1 MSLDRHPTLNRMRKR
16 DRPLATRHA
25 SIIFLALFLS
35 STATTPAWA
44 QIFEPLEGS
53 ISSIYQSQFGGD
65 HLDSFGNVDNFGPM
79 RASVLSL
86 NFTFALTDRLAVNAN
101 IPFVLSK
108 FTSTPGRML
117 NAHDLEA
124 KLDDGSYH
132 GTFQDF
138 RAGVRYNIVPA
149 PVEFTPFFELVLPT
163 HAYETFGHAAPGKR
177 LKEGRVGT
185 NVGRWMGNA
194 HFDLQLTYSFVESLS
209 DLNLDH
215 TNADLEIA
223 YLLSR
228 KVIVRAFGG
237 VQKTLGGLEAP
248 VRPANPNFEIHDRAL
263 RTHYSRAGGGAS
275 FALRRDVDVFGT
287 YTGILSAKNSH
298 AFASVVVG
306 ITKTFSLN
314 RF

>member
-1 MSLDRHPTLNRMRKR
+1 VFLTL
-16 DRPLATRHA
+16 L
-25 SIIFLALFLS
+25 LS
-35 STATTPAWA
+35 FTATAPARA
-44 QIFEPLEGS
+44 QIFEPREIS
-53 ISSIYQSQFGGD
+53 ISPIYQSQYGGD
-65 HLDSFGNVDNFGPM
+65 HLDSFGNVANFGPM

-86 NFTFALTDRLAVNAN
+86 SFTFTLTDRLAVNAN

-108 FTSTPGRML
+108 FTSTPGREL
-117 NAHDLEA
+117 SAHDLEA

-138 RAGVRYNIVPA
+138 RAGVRYNIVPT
-149 PVEFTPFFELVLPT
+149 PVELTPFFELVIPT
-163 HAYETFGHAAPGKR
+163 HAYETFGHAAPGKH

-215 TNADLEIA
+215 TNVDLEIA
-223 YLLSR
+223 YLVSR
-228 KVIVRAFGG
+228 KVIVRGFGG
-237 VQKTLGGLEAP
+237 IQKTLGGLEAP
-248 VRPANPNFEIHDRAL
+248 VRADSPNFEIHDRAL

-275 FALRRDVDVFGT
+275 FALRRDLDLFGT
-287 YTGILSAKNSH
+287 YTAVLSAKNSH
-298 AFASVVVG
+298 AFAIVAVG